1 MSKNLEV
8 SWDDGGEHKAVRT
21 ESPSLATDRI
31 GMLDGVARTVV
42 VIESDGIQVGIG
54 GGNEGRV
61 IAYFTRDSW
70 SFFNLVGD
78 PRAEGSAELVAGG
91 QPGDFDRRHIVDA
104 PTAISA
110 VRELIDNGA
119 PTNHLWEAQD

>member
-8 SWDDGGEHKAVRT
+8 SWDDGGEQKAVRG
-21 ESPSLATDRI
+21 ESSSLATDRI
-31 GMLDGVARTVV
+31 GMLDEMARTAVT
-42 VIESDGIQVGIG
+42 IEGDGVQVGIG

-70 SFFNLVGD
+70 NFFNLVGD
-78 PRAEGSAELVAGG
+78 PRAEGSSEFVAGG
-91 QPGDFDRRHIVDA
+91 QPGDFDRKHIVDA
-104 PTAISA
+104 HTAISA
-110 VRELIDNGA
+110 VRELIDDGA